1 MANLSPFQKGY
12 GSLQFF
18 SVCQAVPSG
27 ADSDFL
33 LTGLRRDSVT
43 ATALGVFRE
52 MPIVGIDA
60 KSRNDGSVPVGRKMG
75 QRLPETSP
83 QIMFNVVDQGD
94 LDEESNPV
102 GDEANEGLIVAPEV
116 VHLSRFANRYRLYRT
131 DTFPTRVDLC
141 QHNAVAADSLRA
153 KALAH
158 MWRMLAFILE
168 SSNLDGLPDPS
179 VQEPQN
185 VMQFVVLPTIRALLE
200 ERADAGDVQTCVALC
215 EVLEMVRPD
224 QTVRIPDLEINLIR
238 EWYLSYIDLL
248 RDMCLFSNATYL
260 IRNCKDP
267 YVGALN
273 QQSTT

>member
-52 MPIVGIDA
+52 LPIVGNDA
-60 KSRNDGSVPVGRKMG
+60 KTRNDGSVPVGWKMG
-75 QRLPETSP
+75 QRLPEASP

-158 MWRMLAFILE
+158 MWRMLASILE